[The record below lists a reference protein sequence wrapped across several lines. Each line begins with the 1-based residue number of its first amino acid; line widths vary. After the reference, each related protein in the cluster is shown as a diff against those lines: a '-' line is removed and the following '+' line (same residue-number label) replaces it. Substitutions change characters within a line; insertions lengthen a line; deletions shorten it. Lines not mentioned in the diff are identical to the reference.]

1 MPELPEMQALAER
14 LDALLAGATLRRAD
28 LLGFSSLKTY
38 APTPEDLYGHQ
49 LQFGRPPGQVPRL
62 RRFEGGSRM
71 VLHLSQAGRL
81 DIEEPP
87 KKTKPRGA
95 VARFTFTT
103 AGESPSTIAVLVREY
118 GTQRKASWWMLAP
131 GDEGPLA
138 GLGPEPGSEEFATLI
153 RTSDSRRHLTTD
165 LRDQHVV
172 SGIGR
177 GWGDDILQRAKLS
190 PFASLRSLT
199 PEQREAL
206 LAAATDVLA
215 EALELE
221 RGRAGGRAEAQQGG
235 RVRVPDR
242 FGEPCPTPCGDT
254 LRRVSFE
261 SYEMAY
267 CPTCQTGGKVLAD
280 RRLSACSS
288 GCVRRCAACLR
299 RSWATGTEAVP
310 SSDVDPPRPD
320 FFIGHRPPLQWR
332 PPDRRFDRRDP

>member
-1 MPELPEMQALAER
+1 MPELPEMQALSER
-14 LDALLAGATLRRAD
+14 LDALLAGATLERAD

-49 LQFGRPPGQVPRL
+49 LRSVGRRAKYLVWE
-62 RRFEGGSRM
+62 FEGGSRM

-138 GLGPEPGSEEFATLI
+138 GLGPEPGSEEFAAFI

-177 GWGDDILQRAKLS
+177 GWGDDILHRAKLS
-190 PFASLRSLT
+190 PFASLHSLS

-221 RGRAGGRAEAQQGG
+221 RGREGGLSEAKLGGRF
-235 RVRVPDR
+235 RVHNRI
-242 FGEPCPTPCGDT
+242 GEPCPTPCGDT

-261 SYEMAY
+261 SYEMSY

-280 RRLSACSS
+280 RRLS
-288 GCVRRCAACLR
+288 RL
-299 RSWATGTEAVP
+299 
-310 SSDVDPPRPD
+310 
-320 FFIGHRPPLQWR
+320 LK
-332 PPDRRFDRRDP
+332 

>member
-1 MPELPEMQALAER
+1 VPELPEMQALSER
-14 LDALLAGATLRRAD
+14 LDALLAGATLERAD

-49 LQFGRPPGQVPRL
+49 LRSVGRRAKYLVWEFDDGN
-62 RRFEGGSRM
+62 RM

-103 AGESPSTIAVLVREY
+103 AGESPSTVAVLVREY

-138 GLGPEPGSEEFATLI
+138 GLGPEPGSEEFAAFI

-177 GWGDDILQRAKLS
+177 GWGDDILHRAKLS
-190 PFASLRSLT
+190 PFASLHSLS
-199 PEQREAL
+199 PDQREAL

-221 RGRAGGRAEAQQGG
+221 RGREGGLSEAKLGGRF
-235 RVRVPDR
+235 RVHNR
-242 FGEPCPTPCGDT
+242 FGEPCPTPCGDA
-254 LRRVSFE
+254 LRRVSFD
-261 SYEMAY
+261 SYEMSY

-280 RRLSACSS
+280 RRLS
-288 GCVRRCAACLR
+288 RL
-299 RSWATGTEAVP
+299 
-310 SSDVDPPRPD
+310 
-320 FFIGHRPPLQWR
+320 LK
-332 PPDRRFDRRDP
+332 

>member
-1 MPELPEMQALAER
+1 MPEMQALSER
-14 LDALLAGATLRRAD
+14 LDELLAGATLERAD

-38 APTPEDLYGHQ
+38 APAPSDLLGHRVRSV
-49 LQFGRPPGQVPRL
+49 GRRAKYLVWEFDDGD
-62 RRFEGGSRM
+62 RM
-71 VLHLSQAGRL
+71 VIHLSQAGRL

-103 AGESPSTIAVLVREY
+103 AGETPSTVAVLVREY
-118 GTQRKASWWMLAP
+118 GSQRKASWWVLAP
-131 GDEGPLA
+131 DDDGPLE
-138 GLGPEPGSEEFATLI
+138 GLGPEPGSEAFAELI

-177 GWGDDILQRAKLS
+177 GWGDDILHRAKLS
-190 PFASLRSLT
+190 PFASLHSLS
-199 PEQREAL
+199 PDQREAL
-206 LAAATDVLA
+206 LTAATDVLA

-221 RGRAGGRAEAQQGG
+221 RTREGGLSEAKLGGRFKVHG
-235 RVRVPDR
+235 RV
-242 FGEPCPTPCGDT
+242 GEPCPTPCGDT

-280 RRLSACSS
+280 RRLS
-288 GCVRRCAACLR
+288 RL
-299 RSWATGTEAVP
+299 
-310 SSDVDPPRPD
+310 
-320 FFIGHRPPLQWR
+320 LK
-332 PPDRRFDRRDP
+332 

>member
-1 MPELPEMQALAER
+1 VPELPEMQALSER
-14 LDALLAGATLRRAD
+14 LDALLAGATFERAD

-38 APTPEDLYGHQ
+38 APTPDSLYGHT
-49 LQFGRPPGQVPRL
+49 FRSVGRRAKYLVWEFDDGN
-62 RRFEGGSRM
+62 RM

-103 AGESPSTIAVLVREY
+103 AGPSPTTVAVLVREY

-138 GLGPEPGSEEFATLI
+138 GLGPEPGSDEFAAFI

-177 GWGDDILQRAKLS
+177 GWGDDILHRAKLS
-190 PFASLRSLT
+190 PFASLHSLNKD
-199 PEQREAL
+199 QREVL
-206 LAAATDVLA
+206 LTAATDVLA

-221 RGRAGGRAEAQQGG
+221 RGREGGLSEAKLGGRF
-235 RVRVPDR
+235 RVHNRV
-242 FGEPCPTPCGDT
+242 GEPCPTPCGDT

-261 SYEMAY
+261 SYEMSY

-280 RRLSACSS
+280 RRLS
-288 GCVRRCAACLR
+288 RL
-299 RSWATGTEAVP
+299 
-310 SSDVDPPRPD
+310 
-320 FFIGHRPPLQWR
+320 LK
-332 PPDRRFDRRDP
+332 

>member
-1 MPELPEMQALAER
+1 MQALSER
-14 LDALLAGATLRRAD
+14 LDALLAGATLERAD

-38 APTPEDLYGHQ
+38 APTPEDLYGH
-49 LQFGRPPGQVPRL
+49 RL
-62 RRFEGGSRM
+62 RSVGRRAKYLVWEFDDGNRM

-103 AGESPSTIAVLVREY
+103 AGESPSTVAVLVREY

-138 GLGPEPGSEEFATLI
+138 GLGPEPGSAEFAAFI

-172 SGIGR
+172 AGIGR

-206 LAAATDVLA
+206 LTAATDVLA

-221 RGRAGGRAEAQQGG
+221 RGRQGGLSEPKLGGRF
-235 RVRVPDR
+235 RVHNR

-254 LRRVSFE
+254 LERVSFE

-280 RRLSACSS
+280 RRMSKL
-288 GCVRRCAACLR
+288 LK
-299 RSWATGTEAVP
+299 
-310 SSDVDPPRPD
+310 
-320 FFIGHRPPLQWR
+320 
-332 PPDRRFDRRDP
+332 